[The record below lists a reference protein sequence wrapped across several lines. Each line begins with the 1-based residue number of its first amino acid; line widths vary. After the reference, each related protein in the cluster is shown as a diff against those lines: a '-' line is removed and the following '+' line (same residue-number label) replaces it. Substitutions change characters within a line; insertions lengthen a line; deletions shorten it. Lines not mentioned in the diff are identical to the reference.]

1 MLGFLAEILATPSGA
16 ASQACGAGNLSLEF
30 ASNATMATLNNS
42 SLPARAPDQPDDEA
56 GLVARAKRGDAAA
69 VRAIM
74 KQHNRRL
81 YRMARSI
88 LRNDAAA
95 EDALQSAYLNAFR
108 SLGDFRGQSS
118 LGTWLTRI
126 VMNEALALARSRK
139 PPLQSDGGD
148 RALIGGRVIPFPAAT
163 ASIDPERAMA
173 QSQIQAAVEHAIDEM
188 PEDFRTVLVARVL
201 EEMSVEE
208 TAELL
213 GLKAETVKT
222 RLHRARRLLRRA
234 VEKQIGPVLLDA
246 FPFAGRR
253 CERMTAEVLRHLGI
267 AG

>member
-1 MLGFLAEILATPSGA
+1 LATLSGA
-16 ASQACGAGNLSLEF
+16 TPQDRLTGNLSPEI
-30 ASNATMATLNNS
+30 ASNAQMATLNNS
-42 SLPARAPDQPDDEA
+42 PRPATKAEGLDETN
-56 GLVARAKRGDAAA
+56 LVARARQGEAAA

-74 KQHNRRL
+74 SRYNRRL

-88 LRNDAAA
+88 LRDDAAA

-108 SLGDFRGQSS
+108 SLADFRGQSS
-118 LGTWLTRI
+118 FATWLTRI
-126 VMNEALALARSRK
+126 VINEAMAQMRSRK
-139 PPLQSDGGD
+139 PPLHSEGTD
-148 RALIGGRVIPFPAAT
+148 RTLIGGEVIPFPAQSAV
-163 ASIDPERAMA
+163 DPERAMA
-173 QSQIQAAVEHAIDEM
+173 QSQIQAIVEHAIDEL
-188 PEDFRTVLVARVL
+188 PADFRTVLVARVL

-222 RLHRARRLLRRA
+222 RLHRARHLLKRA
-234 VEKQIGPVLLDA
+234 VEQKIGPVVLNA

-253 CERMTAEVLRHLGI
+253 CEQMTAEVLQQLGI

>member
-1 MLGFLAEILATPSGA
+1 
-16 ASQACGAGNLSLEF
+16 
-30 ASNATMATLNNS
+30 MATLGNS
-42 SLPARAPDQPDDEA
+42 TLPARAPAPPDEDA
-56 GLVARAKRGDAAA
+56 SLVARATRGDAVAI
-69 VRAIM
+69 RAIM

-108 SLGDFRGQSS
+108 SLADFRGQSS

-126 VMNEALALARSRK
+126 VMNEALGLARSQK
-139 PPLQSDGGD
+139 PPLQSDGGEG
-148 RALIGGRVIPFPAAT
+148 ALIGGRVIPFPAAN

-173 QSQIQAAVEHAIDEM
+173 QSQIQAAVEHAIDGM
-188 PEDFRTVLVARVL
+188 PDEFRTVLVARVL

-222 RLHRARRLLRRA
+222 RLYRARRLLRRA
-234 VEKQIGPVLLDA
+234 VEKQIGPVVLDA

-253 CERMTAEVLRHLGI
+253 CEKMTTEVLRHLGI
-267 AG
+267 PR

>member
-1 MLGFLAEILATPSGA
+1 MLSFSLESLATPPGSALQGRR
-16 ASQACGAGNLSLEF
+16 AGNLSLEL
-30 ASNATMATLNNS
+30 ASNARMRTLNN
-42 SLPARAPDQPDDEA
+42 PTPQARSPNQPEDEA
-56 GLVARAKRGDAAA
+56 GLVARAKRGEAAA

-108 SLGDFRGQSS
+108 SLADFRGQSS

-139 PPLQSDGGD
+139 PPLQSDGD
-148 RALIGGRVIPFPAAT
+148 HALIGGRVIPFPAAT

-173 QSQIQAAVEHAIDEM
+173 QSQIQAAVEHAIDDM
-188 PEDFRTVLVARVL
+188 PEEFRTVLVARVL

-234 VEKQIGPVLLDA
+234 VEKQIGPVVLDA

-253 CERMTAEVLRHLGI
+253 CERMTVEVLRNLGI

>member
-1 MLGFLAEILATPSGA
+1 
-16 ASQACGAGNLSLEF
+16 
-30 ASNATMATLNNS
+30 
-42 SLPARAPDQPDDEA
+42 
-56 GLVARAKRGDAAA
+56 
-69 VRAIM
+69 
-74 KQHNRRL
+74 
-81 YRMARSI
+81 MARSI

-108 SLGDFRGQSS
+108 SLGDFRGESS

-148 RALIGGRVIPFPAAT
+148 RTLIGGRVIPFPVAT
-163 ASIDPERAMA
+163 ASIDPERSMA
-173 QSQIQAAVEHAIDEM
+173 QSQIQMAVEHAIDEM

-222 RLHRARRLLRRA
+222 RLYRARRLLRRA
-234 VEKQIGPVLLDA
+234 VEKRIGPVLLDA
-246 FPFAGRR
+246 FPFGGRR
-253 CERMTAEVLRHLGI
+253 CERMTVEVIRKLGI

>member
-1 MLGFLAEILATPSGA
+1 
-16 ASQACGAGNLSLEF
+16 
-30 ASNATMATLNNS
+30 MATLNNS
-42 SLPARAPDQPDDEA
+42 SLPARTPERPDDDA
-56 GLVARAKRGDAAA
+56 NLVARATSGDAAA
-69 VRAIM
+69 IRAIM

-108 SLGDFRGQSS
+108 SLADFRGQSS
-118 LGTWLTRI
+118 LATWLTRI
-126 VMNEALALARSRK
+126 VINEALALARSRK

-148 RALIGGRVIPFPAAT
+148 GALIGGQVIPFPAQTAT
-163 ASIDPERAMA
+163 VDPERAMA

-213 GLKAETVKT
+213 GLKPETVKT

-234 VEKQIGPVLLDA
+234 VEKQIGPVVLDA

-253 CERMTAEVLRHLGI
+253 CERMTVEVLSKLGL

>member
-1 MLGFLAEILATPSGA
+1 
-16 ASQACGAGNLSLEF
+16 
-30 ASNATMATLNNS
+30 MATLTNS
-42 SLPARAPDQPDDEA
+42 SRPARTPDRPDDDLD
-56 GLVARAKRGDAAA
+56 LVARAAGGDAAA
-69 VRAIM
+69 IRAIM
-74 KQHNRRL
+74 KKHNRRL

-108 SLGDFRGQSS
+108 SLADFRGQSS
-118 LGTWLTRI
+118 LATWLTRI

-148 RALIGGRVIPFPAAT
+148 AALIGGQVIPFPAQTAT
-163 ASIDPERAMA
+163 VDPERAMA
-173 QSQIQAAVEHAIDEM
+173 QSQIQSAVEHAIDEM

-222 RLHRARRLLRRA
+222 RLYRARRLLRRA
-234 VEKQIGPVLLDA
+234 VEKQIGPVVLDA

-253 CERMTAEVLRHLGI
+253 CERMTVEVLQKLGL

>member
-1 MLGFLAEILATPSGA
+1 
-16 ASQACGAGNLSLEF
+16 
-30 ASNATMATLNNS
+30 MATLGNS
-42 SLPARAPDQPDDEA
+42 TLPARAPAPPDEDA
-56 GLVARAKRGDAAA
+56 SLVARATRGDAVAI
-69 VRAIM
+69 RAIM

-108 SLGDFRGQSS
+108 SLADFRGQSS

-126 VMNEALALARSRK
+126 VMNEALGLARSQK
-139 PPLQSDGGD
+139 PPLQSDGGEG
-148 RALIGGRVIPFPAAT
+148 ALIGGRVIPFPAAN
-163 ASIDPERAMA
+163 ASIDGMP
-173 QSQIQAAVEHAIDEM
+173 DE
-188 PEDFRTVLVARVL
+188 FRTVLVARVL

-222 RLHRARRLLRRA
+222 RLYRARRLLRRA
-234 VEKQIGPVLLDA
+234 VEKQIGPVVLDA

-253 CERMTAEVLRHLGI
+253 CEKMTTEVLRHLGI
-267 AG
+267 PG

>member
-1 MLGFLAEILATPSGA
+1 
-16 ASQACGAGNLSLEF
+16 
-30 ASNATMATLNNS
+30 MATLTS
-42 SLPARAPDQPDDEA
+42 SSRPASAPDRPDDDA
-56 GLVARAKRGDAAA
+56 SLVARATRGDAAA
-69 VRAIM
+69 IRAIM

-108 SLGDFRGQSS
+108 SLADFRGQSS

-139 PPLQSDGGD
+139 PLLQSDGGD
-148 RALIGGRVIPFPAAT
+148 AALIGGQVIPFPAQTAT
-163 ASIDPERAMA
+163 VDPERAMA
-173 QSQIQAAVEHAIDEM
+173 QSQIQTAVEHAIDEM

-201 EEMSVEE
+201 EEMSVDE

-234 VEKQIGPVLLDA
+234 VEKRIGPVVLDA

-253 CERMTAEVLRHLGI
+253 CERMTVEVLQKLGI

>member
-1 MLGFLAEILATPSGA
+1 
-16 ASQACGAGNLSLEF
+16 
-30 ASNATMATLNNS
+30 
-42 SLPARAPDQPDDEA
+42 
-56 GLVARAKRGDAAA
+56 
-69 VRAIM
+69 M

-95 EDALQSAYLNAFR
+95 EDALQSAYLKAFR
-108 SLGDFRGQSS
+108 SLADFRGQSS

-148 RALIGGRVIPFPAAT
+148 GALLGGQVIPFPASTAT
-163 ASIDPERAMA
+163 IDPERAMA
-173 QSQIQAAVEHAIDEM
+173 QSQIQTAVERAIDEL

-213 GLKAETVKT
+213 GLKVETVKT
-222 RLHRARRLLRRA
+222 RLHRARRLLRQA

-246 FPFAGRR
+246 FPFAG
-253 CERMTAEVLRHLGI
+253 TPLRAHDG
-267 AG
+267 

>member
-1 MLGFLAEILATPSGA
+1 MLGFFGKVWLRCPAQCCKTAP
-16 ASQACGAGNLSLEF
+16 AGNLLLET
-30 ASNATMATLNNS
+30 ASNVRMATLTSSSNS
-42 SLPARAPDQPDDEA
+42 ASVPDQRDDDA
-56 GLVARAKRGDAAA
+56 SLVARATRGDAAA
-69 VRAIM
+69 IRAIM
-74 KQHNRRL
+74 KKHNRRL

-108 SLGDFRGQSS
+108 SLADFRGQST

-139 PPLQSDGGD
+139 PSLQSDGGD
-148 RALIGGRVIPFPAAT
+148 GALIGGQVIPFPAQA
-163 ASIDPERAMA
+163 ASVDPERAMA
-173 QSQIQAAVEHAIDEM
+173 QSQIQTAVEHAIDEM
-188 PEDFRTVLVARVL
+188 PDDFRTVLVAPVL

-234 VEKQIGPVLLDA
+234 VEKQIGPVVLDA

-253 CERMTAEVLRHLGI
+253 CERMTVEMLRRLGL